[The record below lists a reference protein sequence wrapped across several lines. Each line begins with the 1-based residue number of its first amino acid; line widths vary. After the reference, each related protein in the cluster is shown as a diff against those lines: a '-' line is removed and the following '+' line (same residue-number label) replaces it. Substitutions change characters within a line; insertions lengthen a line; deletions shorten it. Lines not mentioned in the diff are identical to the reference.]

1 MNSKVFMVL
10 RILLGVFVL
19 LFGFNK
25 FFNFMP
31 MPEMSADVGAYFG
44 ALMNSKTMVLVA
56 LVEIAAGIA
65 LVFNKF
71 GALMSLILMSIS
83 VNAVLFHAVLD
94 PGGIGGALVLLI
106 LNVVIL
112 YGYKDKYKAL
122 LN

>member
-31 MPEMSADVGAYFG
+31 LPEMSADAGAYFG